1 MPSSITVEG
10 PLSKWTNMIQGWQFR
25 WFVLDTQSGLL
36 QYYTSRENIVKGDV
50 RGCIRL
56 KEAYVGYDNEDDITF
71 TITVDDKTFHLQARN
86 LYEREKWVNKIE
98 KAIRLH
104 SNTYKMSSSL
114 SRNVNQANN
123 AANSK
128 SSIRAN
134 NNNPLSFAYMS
145 TFANNR
151 LIDEGDNGGESD
163 YEGSKSLKSQETSSL
178 SNQATTTL
186 SGVASVSSPILTT
199 ATPVTTTTIN
209 TPSTSTST
217 LINSNQHE
225 NIKRINSN
233 LTESDA
239 YLQLL
244 IEQLKVL
251 IDLCS
256 FHFLYCVV

>member
-36 QYYTSRENIVKGDV
+36 QYYTSRDNMAKGDV

-114 SRNVNQANN
+114 LRNANQT
-123 AANSK
+123 NSTSNK
-128 SSIRAN
+128 SSRAN
-134 NNNPLSFAYMS
+134 NNEINNPLNFAYMS

-151 LIDEGDNGGESD
+151 LIDEGDNDDGE
-163 YEGSKSLKSQETSSL
+163 YEGGSKSLRSQDASSL
-178 SNQATTTL
+178 STQTTTP
-186 SGVASVSSPILTT
+186 SASIPSSILT
-199 ATPVTTTTIN
+199 ATPVTTTTTTTIIN
-209 TPSTSTST
+209 TPFASTTSV
-217 LINSNQHE
+217 NSNQSE
-225 NIKRINSN
+225 NIKQINSN

-251 IDLCS
+251 SMYFRFYLV
-256 FHFLYCVV
+256 FK